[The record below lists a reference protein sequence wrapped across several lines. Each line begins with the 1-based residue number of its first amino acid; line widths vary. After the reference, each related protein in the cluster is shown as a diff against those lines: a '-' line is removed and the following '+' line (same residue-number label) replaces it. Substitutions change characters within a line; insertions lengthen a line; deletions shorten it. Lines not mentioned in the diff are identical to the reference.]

1 FLENNP
7 SPADFVIR
15 RIISV
20 FNYEKQILILN
31 DRINNPKATESAIAK
46 NKQILSELT
55 ARVNGMRRQIEAS
68 GKIYQG
74 HRSQNQN
81 GQKDAVSIDDF
92 FQAARKASRLN
103 DEKMEE
109 MLKGQLYPSFYID
122 PIDGS
127 EISNEWQMEV
137 DMAQSMI
144 EESVANF
151 SRQAGEKGSYPAE
164 IAKVTAESNAFVV
177 DGKPIVTGTISR
189 QDDGSL
195 AIFSVSER
203 SAFRGIKGDNGIRQ
217 IPLVQF
223 VKGGQIFYPGSPEY
237 DTLLNEAA
245 SIEDEI
251 NDKGFLDNGFS
262 DIVPE
267 IAQRRKVEMMASYST
282 HGYALPQ
289 PYFPFVMTKDN
300 TVVRRHIKES
310 QKSIVKSINYGSFVA
325 PASLAVVKADGIDS
339 SGMISAMREYAIA
352 NNLTLTLDDFD
363 GSTYNF
369 GAAIKNLISVDDF
382 GAAITGRTAQEIRE
396 QVGDFMRKTLYWFDY
411 ESKDPSDDYLPYDL
425 RAIVAAAIK
434 RLEEANAPQQPE
446 NETAATQED
455 TNSKII
461 GIRIDTTS
469 WPVIMEWKE
478 YIKEA
483 ANEVGEGRYK
493 WDKPN
498 KAWNVYQPVWDK
510 LMTDRPNTAP
520 DILVL
525 VDGTLS
531 RI

>member
-1 FLENNP
+1 M
-7 SPADFVIR
+7 
-15 RIISV
+15 
-20 FNYEKQILILN
+20 N

-55 ARVNGMRRQIEAS
+55 ARVNGMRRQIDAS

-92 FQAARKASRLN
+92 FQSARRVSRLN

-109 MLKGQLYPSFYID
+109 MLKSQIYPSFYVES
-122 PIDGS
+122 IDGS
-127 EISNEWQMEV
+127 EIANEWQMEV

-151 SRQAGEKGSYPAE
+151 SRQAGERGSYPAE

-195 AIFSVSER
+195 AIFSVSKR
-203 SAFRGIKGDNGIRQ
+203 SAFRGTKGDNGIRQ

-223 VKGGQIFYPGSPEY
+223 VKGGQIFYPGSAEY

-289 PYFPFVMTKDN
+289 PYFPFVITKDN
-300 TVVRRHIKES
+300 TAVRRSIKES
-310 QKSIVKSINYGSFVA
+310 QKSIVKSIQYGSFVA
-325 PASLAVVKADGIDS
+325 PASLAVVKIDLDS
-339 SGMISAMREYAIA
+339 SIMLSAMREYAIA
-352 NNLTLTLDDFD
+352 NNLTLTLDDFE
-363 GSTYNF
+363 GSPYNLTKTI
-369 GAAIKNLISVDDF
+369 GALISEDEF
-382 GAAITGRTAQEIRE
+382 GEALTGRTQQEIE
-396 QVGDFMRKTLYWFDY
+396 DQVRAFMREKLFWFDY
-411 ESKDPSDDYLPYDL
+411 GDKDPLVDYFPYNL
-425 RAIVAAAIK
+425 NVLKQAAIK
-434 RLEEANAPQQPE
+434 RLMDAIASAPQQTD

-455 TNSKII
+455 TSTRII

-483 ANEVGEGRYK
+483 ADDVGGGRYK
-493 WDKPN
+493 WDKLN

-531 RI
+531 KI